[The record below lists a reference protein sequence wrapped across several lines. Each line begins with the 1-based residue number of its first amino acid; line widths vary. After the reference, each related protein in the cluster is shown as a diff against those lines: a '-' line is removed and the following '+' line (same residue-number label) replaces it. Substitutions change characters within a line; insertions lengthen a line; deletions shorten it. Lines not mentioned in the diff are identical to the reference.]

1 MYDMGSRLRDIRV
14 KRGLTQRMLAERI
27 SKSVSAISGYE
38 SNVQTPPTDVLISI
52 SEVLHVPI
60 TYFVDLSNENSYSA
74 NGLSDEQKE
83 FLDLLFEEF
92 TAPSKYNGELS
103 PRQIEVIRRIFQL
116 FSDSSLC
123 K

>member
-1 MYDMGSRLRDIRV
+1 MYDMGSRLKDIRV
-14 KRGLTQRMLAERI
+14 KRGLTQKMLAERI

-60 TYFVDLSNENSYSA
+60 TYFVDLGDENSYSA
-74 NGLSDEQKE
+74 NGLSEEQKD
-83 FLDLLFEEF
+83 FLALLFEEF
-92 TAPSKYNGELS
+92 TTPSKCNGELS
-103 PRQIEVIRRIFQL
+103 SRQIEVIRRIIQL
-116 FSDSSLC
+116 FSDSSYR